1 MTKQNDKNANTSPSA
16 DATKAIADPRLKP
29 VIKLIET
36 QLLPVKEV
44 LADFAK
50 AMLDN
55 TIILENRIK
64 SFEKYS
70 PRTLEDTPNEPQEPN
85 ETPSFIPR
93 SARVKLDL
101 NHSKALA
108 NDTAINGLKREL
120 EECKKEFT
128 TKVTKIFQ
136 TCAEIEL
143 KYCKDERIK
152 TFLAF
157 TLKITEA
164 LIIFERIERP
174 MNTTLNTLQ
183 FCIRTIITFLRKIR
197 LNVPPP
203 DVSNFFLDYLKS
215 DELNVRQILIKNFT
229 PSEDAF
235 NINVERTES
244 ELEFQDIISDKLCEL
259 ILPITVELHSNI
271 EKENKIKKAAAI
283 LTAKFK
289 KTATIDATEA
299 TAIAV
304 GNTSTEN
311 ISLEQHINKLIIEAV
326 KKHTSNI
333 QKQQKNIPGSKSPQ
347 PSLPQNNQQGKTN
360 NRTPKKQEQN
370 KGNKKRKQQQQQSG
384 QQRNKKVRPTES
396 ENQNPNPPEI
406 SKTPSNYKRT
416 TNNNKRKNQK
426 PSRNATDPQGGKKK
440 GGRIGKGRRNKN

>member
-1 MTKQNDKNANTSPSA
+1 MTENNDKNANTLLGA
-16 DATKAIADPRLKP
+16 DATKSVTDPRLKP
-29 VIKLIET
+29 VINLIET
-36 QLLPVKEV
+36 QLMPIKEV

-70 PRTLEDTPNEPQEPN
+70 PRTLEDTPNETQEPN

-136 TCAEIEL
+136 TCAEIEM

-183 FCIRTIITFLRKIR
+183 FSIRTIITFLRKIR

-203 DVSNFFLDYLKS
+203 DISNFFLDYLKS

-229 PSEDAF
+229 TSEDAF

-333 QKQQKNIPGSKSPQ
+333 QKQQENIPGSKSPQ

-360 NRTPKKQEQN
+360 NRNPKKQEQN

-406 SKTPSNYKRT
+406 PKTPSKYKRT
-416 TNNNKRKNQK
+416 ANNKRKNQK

-440 GGRIGKGRRNKN
+440 GGKIGKGRRNKN